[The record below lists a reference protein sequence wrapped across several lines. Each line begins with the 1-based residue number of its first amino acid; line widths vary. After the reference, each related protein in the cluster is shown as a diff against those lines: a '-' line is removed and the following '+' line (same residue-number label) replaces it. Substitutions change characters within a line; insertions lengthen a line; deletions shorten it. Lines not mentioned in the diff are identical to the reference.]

1 MIESGRVLL
10 PVADVER
17 ALRFYIER
25 LGVKL
30 IASPAG
36 TTSLDL
42 GGGFEVELMPGTG
55 SARLALQVRGDF
67 EEAIGTYENR
77 GLVLQRGQGPTGTY
91 AECTDLD
98 GNVLH
103 FESPPLSP

>member
-1 MIESGRVLL
+1 MIESGRVRL

-36 TTSLDL
+36 TTRLDL
-42 GGGFEVELMPGTG
+42 GGGFEIELVQGTG
-55 SARLALQVRGDF
+55 STALALQLRGDF
-67 EEAIGTYENR
+67 DEAIGTYENR
-77 GLVLQRGQGPTGTY
+77 SLVLQRGEGPNGPY

-98 GNVLH
+98 GNVLR
-103 FESPPLSP
+103 FEGSSSV